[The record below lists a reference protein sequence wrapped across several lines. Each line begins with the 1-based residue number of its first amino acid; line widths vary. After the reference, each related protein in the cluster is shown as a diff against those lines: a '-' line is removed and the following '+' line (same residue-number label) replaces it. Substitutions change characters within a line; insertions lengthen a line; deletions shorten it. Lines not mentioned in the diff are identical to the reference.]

1 MSFAVT
7 DSSAKNIYKT
17 LYSYYNGANL
27 PDNDTGVFFGFAN
40 YTRDKLIYTIEFM
53 KRQYGLGWFTNVYE
67 TRAAAIDK
75 ISKALYTAFNQSV
88 AIAGIK
94 KFCNWVYS
102 FAKNDTDAARYFAG
116 ESDYSYFDALF
127 KDISE
132 NVSNKVSNAVETVSY
147 GINYPSIDKITPS
160 KSTILKWGLILG
172 GGAIAGNYILK
183 KLF

>member
-7 DSSAKNIYKT
+7 DSSAQNIYKT
-17 LYSYYNGANL
+17 LYSYYLGANL

-40 YTRDKLIYTIEFM
+40 YTKDKLIYTIEFM
-53 KRQYGLGWFTNVYE
+53 RRQYGLGWFTDDYE

-88 AIAGIK
+88 SITGIK
-94 KFCNWVYS
+94 KFCNWIYS
-102 FAKNDTDAARYFAG
+102 FAKNDADAAAYFSG
-116 ESDYSYFDALF
+116 QKDWGYFDALF

-132 NVSNKVSNAVETVSY
+132 SAGQKFENIKETIEY
-147 GINYPSIDKITPS
+147 GVNYPVLE
-160 KSTILKWGLILG
+160 KSTPTTGTIIKWGVIIG
-172 GGAIAGNYILK
+172 GGLVALHFVK